1 MNYYGLFRLLEGN
14 CLLIDIYKSFIFN
27 FNLKLNVIKKVYIMY
42 VLSKLKLFDCR
53 NSVLNILIILVVIVY

>member
-27 FNLKLNVIKKVYIMY
+27 FNLKLNLIKKVYIMY
-42 VLSKLKLFDCR
+42 VLSKL
-53 NSVLNILIILVVIVY
+53 NYLIVGIVF